1 MSSHLLKL
9 RRLQQVSATSKSR
22 SVGVEDSYFRRF
34 RRNPWFHVALGGAT
48 SLMAYVLLDESIVA
62 EDVSQ
67 SNNANTSNQH
77 DMYSEAAQLLEK
89 NTQQKTQFP
98 LPILPIIASP
108 LLQPHRCDCEASKFN
123 LFGRIS
129 SLRRSNTIETNLKR
143 VNIPSEACT
152 ESTGKNPWG
161 KVVLVLCMQPRIARL
176 VKRSHSSRYR
186 KSIQTIWDS
195 SVKWRHF
202 CICED
207 MGESIMDYGD
217 STTAE
222 RPCRISSEMCCIDYA
237 RSWVVSNFLLYY
249 FAIQRASKH
258 MWSSRK
264 FR

>member
-77 DMYSEAAQLLEK
+77 DMYLEAAQLLEK
-89 NTQQKTQFP
+89 NTQRKTQFP

-129 SLRRSNTIETNLKR
+129 SLRRSNTIETYKSETCKHSVRSMYR
-143 VNIPSEACT
+143 VNWKKPLGQGGFGAVYAATDRKTGEKVALKQISKKYTDNLGFQREMEAF
-152 ESTGKNPWG
+152 
-161 KVVLVLCMQPRIARL
+161 LHLR
-176 VKRSHSSRYR
+176 
-186 KSIQTIWDS
+186 
-195 SVKWRHF
+195 RH
-202 CICED
+202 
-207 MGESIMDYGD
+207 G
-217 STTAE
+217 
-222 RPCRISSEMCCIDYA
+222 
-237 RSWVVSNFLLYY
+237 
-249 FAIQRASKH
+249 
-258 MWSSRK
+258 
-264 FR
+264 